1 MTSHIHIFAFMIEIG
16 DTDIVDKCQNS
27 TSFLSV
33 FVLALSFSD
42 NSSSWDSYQ
51 SGESLHFSTTI
62 VIRNLFY

>member
-1 MTSHIHIFAFMIEIG
+1 MMSHIHMIAFVIEIG

-33 FVLALSFSD
+33 FILAMSFSD
-42 NSSSWDSYQ
+42 NSSSWDNYQ

-62 VIRNLFY
+62 EIRNLFY